1 MSQDLDLACNELVE
15 LVTAYLEDALAAGE
29 RARFDEHLTECPDC
43 VEYVAQFRRTVAA
56 VGLAA
61 PELERTPPVSALLRV
76 FRDWK
81 RGVEPGSPAMI

>member
-15 LVTAYLEDALAAGE
+15 LVTAYLEDALPAGE
-29 RARFDEHLTECPDC
+29 RARFDDHLTECPDC

-61 PELERTPPVSALLRV
+61 PELERTPAVGELLRV

-81 RGVEPGSPAMI
+81 RGALPRSC